1 MNMLLLSRC
10 IKLGGEL
17 NRVVRGIQYLR
28 GIPFMFFILSRLLH
42 LKKLQEIMK
51 SQTRPI

>member
-1 MNMLLLSRC
+1 MNILLLPRC
-10 IKLGGEL
+10 IKLRGDL
-17 NRVVRGIQYLR
+17 NRVVREIQYLR
-28 GIPFMFFILSRLLH
+28 GIPFMSCILSRLLH